1 MIDFQPVC
9 TLPESKGNFVQTPNV
24 RSTMEI
30 VWACLSVTILCTW
43 SVVHLDIPVHLEP
56 TTKLQ
61 KVRWRCH
68 RTWRKIKYFV
78 LVLIAPEMQ
87 ISGLLAYWAMIREA
101 EPELVAMA
109 KKWAVPWSRT
119 HGFFLAMGGMA
130 IRFDENYC
138 SIINNNNNNTDDNS
152 TRWAISQMQHMEEET
167 MKLEKYGRVNWRPH
181 NRSRAAILAL
191 NKPLK
196 VDIIRLQGN
205 IWFLDNI
212 QFAAAAKA
220 GLFGGDSGTCMI
232 PSIATAE
239 ILDRDKSDG
248 LVWILALV
256 QITWLVIQVI
266 TRWIQGLPT
275 SQLEISTIALA
286 ATSIFIYILFW
297 NVPRDI
303 MFPMYIDVPSH
314 KITPDLIEKI
324 HDATVCTN
332 GQFRDL
338 YQLKYRTIDST
349 YHLRGLGM
357 TTPQVVGIS
366 LAGSG
371 FLLGAVHLAAWN
383 FDFPTEMER
392 TLWRTNSL
400 VVMIAPLFFS
410 VIYLVLNSHLVL
422 NSQPRLQ
429 RRVFVTV
436 STVYFLSRVLLLVE
450 SVRSL
455 YFLPPGAFMATWT
468 GNALHVG

>member
-24 RSTMEI
+24 RSTTEI
-30 VWACLSVTILCTW
+30 VWACLSVTMLCTW

-56 TTKLQ
+56 RTNLQ
-61 KVRWRCH
+61 RIRWRCH
-68 RTWRKIKYFV
+68 HTWRKIKYFV
-78 LVLIAPEMQ
+78 LALIAPEIQ
-87 ISGLLAYWAMIREA
+87 ISSLLAYWAMIREA

-109 KKWAVPWSRT
+109 EKWRVPWSRT

-130 IRFDENYC
+130 IRFDEDYC
-138 SIINNNNNNTDDNS
+138 YINNNNTDDNS
-152 TRWAISQMQHMEEET
+152 TRWAISQMQHMEEEIR
-167 MKLEKYGRVNWRPH
+167 KLEKYGRVIWRPH

-191 NKPLK
+191 NQPPKL
-196 VDIIRLQGN
+196 DIIRLQGN
-205 IWFLDNI
+205 IWFLDNF
-212 QFAAAAKA
+212 QFAAAARA
-220 GLFGGDSGTCMI
+220 GLFGGDSDTCMI

-239 ILDRDKSDG
+239 ILDRDKSDD
-248 LVWILALV
+248 LVWILALF

-266 TRWIQGLPT
+266 TRWIQGLST

-297 NVPRDI
+297 NVPQDV

-314 KITPDLIEKI
+314 KITPELIEKI
-324 HDATVCTN
+324 REATVYTN

-338 YQLKYRTIDST
+338 YQLKYRTVDQA
-349 YHLRGLGM
+349 YRLRGLGM

-383 FDFPTEMER
+383 FDFPTEIER

-400 VVMIAPLFFS
+400 VVMIAPLVFS
-410 VIYLVLNSHLVL
+410 VIYLALR
-422 NSQPRLQ
+422 SQPKLQ
-429 RRVFVTV
+429 RGIFITV

-455 YFLPPGAFMATWT
+455 YFLPPDAFTATWT